1 MLKIQCISM
10 DKYKEIHFDVDW
22 GNAFPLDYLVKQ
34 SFFALSIIIPNN
46 AILNFYNNLY

>member
-1 MLKIQCISM
+1 M

-46 AILNFYNNLY
+46 AILNYFIIIFIKIFILMC